1 MHITVAICTWNRA
14 SLLAQTLTAM
24 TGVRVP
30 ARTTWELLVVDNNS
44 TDGTAATIA
53 SFDGRLPI
61 RRLFEPKP
69 GLSNA
74 RNLAMAEASGEYL
87 LWTDDDV
94 LVEPSW
100 LAAYVA
106 AFLRR
111 PAAGFFGGVIR
122 PWFPNA
128 PPEWLRR
135 GFDHVASAYAA
146 QDHGPDEIPLSD
158 GRVPFGANMA
168 FRIEAQRAF
177 PFDPSLGPAH
187 GTAIRGDETD
197 VFRRMQVRGIEG
209 WWVPE
214 AIVRHYIPPER
225 QTTAYLREYFMGY
238 GQFLAQTGGP
248 APAPRLFGKPRWLW
262 RSALE
267 NEARYWYGRWF
278 APPEQWVLS
287 LKLASVTWGQFLHS

>member
-14 SLLAQTLTAM
+14 ALLAQTLTAL
-24 TGVRVP
+24 TAVRP
-30 ARTTWELLVVDNNS
+30 PEGTTWELLVVDNNS
-44 TDGTAATIA
+44 TDATAATIA
-53 SFDGRLPI
+53 SFGGRLPI

-74 RNLAMAEASGEYL
+74 RNCAIHEASGQYL

-94 LVEPSW
+94 LVEPTW

-106 AFLRR
+106 AFTRR
-111 PAAGFFGGVIR
+111 PAAGYFGGVIR

-128 PPEWLRR
+128 PPQWLRR

-146 QDHGPDEIPLSD
+146 QDHGPVEVPLAD

-168 FRIEAQRAF
+168 FRLTDQRAF
-177 PFDPSLGPAH
+177 PYNPALGPAH

-197 VFRRMQVRGIEG
+197 VFHRMQARGIEG

-225 QTTAYLREYFMGY
+225 QSTAYLREYFMGY
-238 GQFLAQTGGP
+238 GHFLAQTASP
-248 APAPRLFGKPRWLW
+248 SAAPRLFGKPRWLW

-267 NEARYWYGRWF
+267 NEARYRFGRLF
-278 APPEQWVLS
+278 GPPEEWVLR
-287 LKLASVTWGQFLHS
+287 LKLASVTWGQLKHS

>member
-14 SLLAQTLTAM
+14 SLLAQTLTAL
-24 TGVRVP
+24 TAVRP
-30 ARTTWELLVVDNNS
+30 PEGTTWELLVVDNNS
-44 TDGTAATIA
+44 TDATAATIA
-53 SFDGRLPI
+53 SFGGRLPI

-74 RNLAMAEASGEYL
+74 RNCAIGEASGQYL

-94 LVEPSW
+94 LVEPTW
-100 LAAYVA
+100 LAAYAA
-106 AFLRR
+106 AFTRR
-111 PAAGFFGGVIR
+111 PAAGYFGGVIR

-128 PPEWLRR
+128 PPQWLRR

-146 QDHGPDEIPLSD
+146 QDHGSAEVPLSD

-168 FRIEAQRAF
+168 FRLTDQRAF
-177 PFDPSLGPAH
+177 PYNPALGPAH

-197 VFRRMQVRGIEG
+197 VFHRMQARGIEG

-225 QTTAYLREYFMGY
+225 QSIAYLREYFMGY
-238 GQFLAQTGGP
+238 GHFLAQTASP
-248 APAPRLFGKPRWLW
+248 SPAPRLFGKPRWLW

-267 NEARYWYGRWF
+267 NEARYRFGRLF
-278 APPEQWVLS
+278 GPPEEWVLK
-287 LKLASVTWGQFLHS
+287 LKLASVTWGQLKHS

>member
-24 TGVRVP
+24 TAVRVP
-30 ARTTWELLVVDNNS
+30 EHTTWELLVVDNNS
-44 TDGTAATIA
+44 TDGTAATVA
-53 SFDGRLPI
+53 SFEGRLPI

-74 RNLAMAEASGEYL
+74 RNLAITGASGEYL

-100 LAAYVA
+100 LEAYVA
-106 AFLRR
+106 AFIRR

-122 PWFPNA
+122 PWFPND

-135 GFDHVASAYAA
+135 GFGHVASAYAA
-146 QDHGPDEIPLSD
+146 QDHGPEEVRLSD

-168 FRIEAQRAF
+168 FRIQEQRAF
-177 PFDPSLGPAH
+177 PYNPSLGPAH

-197 VFRRMQVRGIEG
+197 VFHRMQARGIEG
-209 WWVPE
+209 WWVPQ
-214 AIVRHYIPPER
+214 AVVRHYIPPER
-225 QTTAYLREYFMGY
+225 QSIAYLREYYMGY
-238 GQFLAQTGGP
+238 GQYLAQTA
-248 APAPRLFGKPRWLW
+248 APSSGPRLFGKPRWMW
-262 RSALE
+262 RSVLE
-267 NEARYWYGRWF
+267 NEARYRYGRLF
-278 APPEQWVLS
+278 GPPEQWVLS